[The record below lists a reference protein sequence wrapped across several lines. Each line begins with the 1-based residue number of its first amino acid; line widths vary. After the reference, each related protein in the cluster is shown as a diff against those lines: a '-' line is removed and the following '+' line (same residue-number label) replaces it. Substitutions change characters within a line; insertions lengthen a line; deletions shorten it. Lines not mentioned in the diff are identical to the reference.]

1 MLDYYSNFISRYKDL
16 NEIEDNLWLGNEC
29 AAINKEDLK
38 KKGIKKILSVMDDP
52 PNYNPEDGFIHKKIE
67 IDDMEDE
74 NIIQYFGECLN
85 FIKGEE
91 KVFVHCA
98 VGASRSATIV
108 IAYLMWKN
116 KKHFDEILK
125 LVQNLRPIVWPNEGF
140 KDQLK
145 LFEKLLEENNYDIE
159 KINFKEVKWVPPE
172 SFSF

>member
-1 MLDYYSNFISRYKDL
+1 MFNKLD
-16 NEIEDNLWLGNEC
+16 EIIENLWLGNYSSS
-29 AAINKEDLK
+29 IDIPNLK
-38 KKGIKKILSVMDDP
+38 NKGIKKILSVMEHFEGRPDYD
-52 PNYNPEDGFIHKKIE
+52 NKDFKHKSFDIED
-67 IDDMEDE
+67 MSRQ

-116 KKHFDEILK
+116 KKQFDEILK